1 MGVLCAGSWMVDFVA
16 AHLPSMPGPGGLVYA
31 PQGID
36 LRVGGHSANVAIDL
50 AQLGQL
56 DVTSAGCIGDDVL
69 GRFVEDSLRSSGVMP
84 RPLKLRDIG
93 TAKNVA
99 LVVEGEDKRFI
110 AEFAANTELTPEHV
124 EDTLSELHPS
134 VFYLGTVGG
143 LKHIDPELRRVLKA
157 ARDGGAVT
165 VMDVIMPENGWRHL
179 TSAYPYIDFLH
190 CNNME
195 ATGVT
200 GFTDASRAARQLTGA
215 GVGVAIV
222 SLGSRGLVA
231 HNGAELVVVP
241 AFDVAEVDPT
251 GAGDA
256 LCAGLI
262 RSISALGVRVPPIVE
277 LKEILLEASA
287 VGAACVTET
296 GATTSV
302 TSEKV
307 NTLLRLQGESLK
319 GRIRVTS

>member
-1 MGVLCAGSWMVDFVA
+1 
-16 AHLPSMPGPGGLVYA
+16 
-31 PQGID
+31 
-36 LRVGGHSANVAIDL
+36 
-50 AQLGQL
+50 
-56 DVTSAGCIGDDVL
+56 
-69 GRFVEDSLRSSGVMP
+69 
-84 RPLKLRDIG
+84 
-93 TAKNVA
+93 
-99 LVVEGEDKRFI
+99 
-110 AEFAANTELTPEHV
+110 
-124 EDTLSELHPS
+124 
-134 VFYLGTVGG
+134 
-143 LKHIDPELRRVLKA
+143 
-157 ARDGGAVT
+157 
-165 VMDVIMPENGWRHL
+165 MDVIMPENGWRHL

>member
-16 AHLPSMPGPGGLVYA
+16 AHLPSMPGPGDLVYA
-31 PQGID
+31 PRGID
-36 LRVGGHSANVAIDL
+36 LRVGGHSANVAVDL

-56 DVTSAGCIGDDVL
+56 DITSTGCIGDDVL
-69 GRFVEDSLRSSGVMP
+69 GRFVEDSLRYSGVSS

-99 LVVEGEDKRFI
+99 IVVEGEDKRFV

-124 EDTLSELHPS
+124 EAALIDLHPS

-143 LKHIDPELRRVLKA
+143 LKHIDPELKRVLKT
-157 ARDGGAVT
+157 ARAEGSIT
-165 VMDVIMPENGWRHL
+165 VLDVIMPENGWRHL
-179 TSAYPYIDFLH
+179 TAAYPYIDFLH

-195 ATGVT
+195 ATGIT

-222 SLGSRGLVA
+222 SLGNRGLVA
-231 HNGAELVVVP
+231 HNGAELIVVP
-241 AFDVAEVDPT
+241 QFDVVEADPT

-262 RSISALGVRVPPIVE
+262 HSISAQGVRFPPMVE
-277 LKEILLEASA
+277 LKEALMEASA
-287 VGAACVTET
+287 AGAACVIET

-307 NTLLRLQGESLK
+307 NTLLRLQGASLRS
-319 GRIRVTS
+319 RIQVI

>member
-16 AHLPSMPGPGGLVYA
+16 AHLPSMPGPGDLVYA
-31 PQGID
+31 PKGID
-36 LRVGGHSANVAIDL
+36 LRIGGHSANVAVGL

-56 DVTSAGCIGDDVL
+56 NVTSTGCIGNDVL
-69 GRFVEDSLRSSGVMP
+69 GRFVEDSLHSSGVSS
-84 RPLKLRDIG
+84 RPLKLNGIG

-99 LVVEGEDKRFI
+99 IIVEGEDKRFV

-124 EDTLSELHPS
+124 EDALTELQPS

-143 LKHIDPELRRVLKA
+143 LRHIDPELKRVLKT
-157 ARDGGAVT
+157 AREGGAIT
-165 VMDVIMPENGWRHL
+165 VLDVIMPENGWRHL

-195 ATGVT
+195 ATGIT
-200 GFTDASRAARQLTGA
+200 GFTDPSRAARQLTGA

-222 SLGSRGLVA
+222 SLGNRGLVA
-231 HNGAELVVVP
+231 HNGVELIVVP
-241 AFDVAEVDPT
+241 PFDVLEVDPT

-262 RSISALGVRVPPIVE
+262 HSISAVGVRFPSMVE
-277 LKEILLEASA
+277 LKEALIEASA
-287 VGAACVTET
+287 AGAACVMET

-307 NTLLRLQGESLK
+307 NSLLRLQGVSLK
-319 GRIRVTS
+319 SRIQVK